1 MVGQTLDTCMLT
13 LAHEADFRALAA
25 RLILSRRFLYGPVPQ
40 TIVVFDDTVSKERF
54 CREYHKLCHSI
65 VALDL
70 AAILGAT
77 AYAEVQREYF
87 LPRDRAL
94 PRLGADRRAV
104 TECGWRSGGRQYQV
118 LKKFYGAINGP
129 ASCVRYWVS
138 DAESFPFRPYNF
150 SSLVRAHHVTATWYD
165 DARGCTWQHNLWGNA
180 GCNAMVGRHL
190 GLRAHLDN
198 RSYPSKYAAQTAGVD
213 QWWLYDRSVVQRAV
227 DLVQASSGQ
236 PFWRFWWEWGTSDAN
251 FYDQMVHHFTSL
263 AKQGGPQMPQTC
275 LNLPDEIRSALPNA
289 HRACCTCGANHSSAK
304 VLGDS
309 WRDSAGEPCR
319 DLKHLWS
326 YCMRKHAGAEA
337 IARFMVERLGM
348 FGSWL
353 EYQLAPIAIVN
364 GHLGYSWC
372 INNCFNNRTLS
383 LLSLAR
389 GTSIANTLQDPLIRA
404 AFDENKMHG

>member
-1 MVGQTLDTCMLT
+1 
-13 LAHEADFRALAA
+13 
-25 RLILSRRFLYGPVPQ
+25 
-40 TIVVFDDTVSKERF
+40 
-54 CREYHKLCHSI
+54 
-65 VALDL
+65 
-70 AAILGAT
+70 
-77 AYAEVQREYF
+77 
-87 LPRDRAL
+87 
-94 PRLGADRRAV
+94 
-104 TECGWRSGGRQYQV
+104 
-118 LKKFYGAINGP
+118 
-129 ASCVRYWVS
+129 
-138 DAESFPFRPYNF
+138 
-150 SSLVRAHHVTATWYD
+150 
-165 DARGCTWQHNLWGNA
+165 
-180 GCNAMVGRHL
+180 
-190 GLRAHLDN
+190 
-198 RSYPSKYAAQTAGVD
+198 
-213 QWWLYDRSVVQRAV
+213 
-227 DLVQASSGQ
+227 
-236 PFWRFWWEWGTSDAN
+236 
-251 FYDQMVHHFTSL
+251 
-263 AKQGGPQMPQTC
+263 MPQTC

-389 GTSIANTLQDPLIRA
+389 GTSIANMLQDPLIRA